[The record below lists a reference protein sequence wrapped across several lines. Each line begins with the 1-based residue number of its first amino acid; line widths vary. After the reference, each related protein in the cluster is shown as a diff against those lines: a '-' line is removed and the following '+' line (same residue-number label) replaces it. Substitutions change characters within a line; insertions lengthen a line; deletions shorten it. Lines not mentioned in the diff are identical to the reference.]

1 MEFMQGVVSV
11 CDGYDLGALC
21 GGRPLSMMWCPD
33 GIGQGLLGLGMAVC
47 SGEREFP
54 PKKGEEESLC
64 IAPLREKAEE
74 SLR

>member
-33 GIGQGLLGLGMAVC
+33 GIGQGLLGLGIAVG
-47 SGEREFP
+47 SVKEKFP
-54 PKKGEEESLC
+54 PSRGK
-64 IAPLREKAEE
+64 R
-74 SLR
+74 